1 MHSSYLK
8 INFNKIMIAN
18 TTFAVIALVVSETE
32 GGSAGLLSVNGGLAF
47 WTTLTFILL
56 LILLTK
62 FAWKPILSALKQR
75 EDAIKDSLEQAEK
88 ARDEARQ
95 ILAENQNSLA
105 KAEDESKKII
115 EQSRIFAQNLKD
127 QMIKDSKDQAK
138 KLLEEA
144 SAEIDRKKNA
154 AFDELK
160 NQIAEI
166 SVQAAEKIL
175 KENLDPEKNKKLV
188 DKYISDISK
197 N

>member
-1 MHSSYLK
+1 
-8 INFNKIMIAN
+8 MIAN
-18 TTFAVIALVVSETE
+18 STFAFLALVVSESE
-32 GGSAGLLSVNGGLAF
+32 SGGGGLLSVNGGLAF
-47 WTTLTFILL
+47 WTSLTFILL

-88 ARDEARQ
+88 AKDEAKQ
-95 ILAENQNSLA
+95 ILAQNQNSLS

-127 QMIKDSKDQAK
+127 QKIKDSKEEAK
-138 KLLEEA
+138 KLIEEA
-144 SAEIDRKKNA
+144 AAEIDRKKNA

-175 KENLDPEKNKKLV
+175 RENLDAEKNKKIV
-188 DKYISDISK
+188 DKYINEIS
-197 N
+197 NN